1 MHVMFAKHGYGGL
14 GLVAAAVASMG
25 LAACGSHHADPRS
38 EDQLVRIIEVQPAA
52 ASDRGFTGV
61 VAARVQSNLGFRV
74 SGKVIERLVDV
85 GQSVRAGQPLMRLDA
100 TDFEHAIT
108 VQVGNVAAANARQ
121 IQAAADAARY
131 RDLVSSGAVS
141 KSSQDQVQAAAD
153 SAQALLAAAQAQLK
167 VAQDDA
173 TYSSLLA
180 DSDGVVV
187 ETLAEPGQ
195 VVAAGQ
201 VVIRLAHAGP
211 REAAIDLPETLRPA
225 IASVGQAKLYNDEAR
240 FSARLRQLSDAADPA
255 TRTYEARYVLGGSGA
270 QAPLGA
276 TVTVY
281 LTTAGPA
288 GVTSVPLSALDD
300 EGREPGVWVLET
312 GKSEVSFRPVQIA
325 RLSQETVTLSGG
337 VTAGE
342 RIVALGGHML
352 HSGQHVRIAQ
362 NTPAIQ

>member
-1 MHVMFAKHGYGGL
+1 MFAKHRYGVL
-14 GLVAAAVASMG
+14 GRAVTASALMG
-25 LAACGSHHADPRS
+25 LAACSSDHPDARTEDP
-38 EDQLVRIIEVQPAA
+38 LVRIADVQPAA
-52 ASDRGFTGV
+52 ALERGFTGV

-74 SGKVIERLVDV
+74 SGKITERWVDV
-85 GQSVRAGQPLMRLDA
+85 GQSVHAGQPLMRLDS

-108 VQVGNVAAANARQ
+108 AQVGNVAAANAHL

-141 KSSQDQVQAAAD
+141 KSADDQVKAAAD

-167 VAQDDA
+167 VVQDDA
-173 TYSSLLA
+173 TYSRLLA

-211 REAAIDLPETLRPA
+211 REASVDLPETLRPE
-225 IASVGQAKLYNDEAR
+225 ITSVAQATLYSEGVR
-240 FSARLRQLSDAADPA
+240 FPARLRQLSDAADPL

-281 LTTAGPA
+281 LPIDTPA
-288 GVTSVPLSALDD
+288 IVTSVPLSALDD
-300 EGREPGVWVLET
+300 EGKEPGVWVLDS
-312 GKSEVSFRPVQIA
+312 GKSDVSFRPVQVA
-325 RLSQETVTLSGG
+325 RIGPETATLSGG
-337 VTAGE
+337 LKAGE
-342 RIVALGGHML
+342 RIVSLGGHLL

-362 NTPAIQ
+362 DVPAVQ